1 MTDAETLGSQAKPLI
16 VIGAD
21 HGGFEQKQLLV
32 SWLSEQGY
40 QISDCGAFV
49 LDESDDYPQF
59 AQAVARAVT
68 KVQAD
73 GLSAVGILVC
83 RSGAGM
89 VIAANRYKGVRAV
102 GVFSPEQAVH
112 ARAHNDANIIV
123 LSGDWM
129 NLDDMQS
136 YIQTFLQTPFS
147 GESRHQRRLAQ
158 IEQITQIEQ
167 IEQTNPQL

>member
-1 MTDAETLGSQAKPLI
+1 MSDAKSLGSLAKPLI
-16 VIGAD
+16 AIGAD
-21 HGGFEQKQLLV
+21 HGGFEQKQLLI

-40 QISDCGAFV
+40 QMSDCGAFV

-59 AQAVARAVT
+59 AQAVAQTVT
-68 KVQAD
+68 TVQAD

-112 ARAHNDANIIV
+112 ARAHNDANILV

-129 NLDDMQS
+129 NIDQMQS
-136 YIQTFLQTPFS
+136 CISTFLQTPFS
-147 GESRHQRRLAQ
+147 GEERHQRRLAQ
-158 IEQITQIEQ
+158 LENTA
-167 IEQTNPQL
+167 P